1 MSAGRP
7 PGPKKIAA
15 LAQAEAMHR
24 AGTPDAEIRQAL
36 IVAGLTKAQSLEIV
50 PLADSEKAAPAP
62 APIIT
67 DDARRANIEGAA
79 FFLESIAKRIS
90 PNAVDRFNELSGVK
104 SDALTWARKIR
115 GLA

>member
-7 PGPKKIAA
+7 AGPKKLAA
-15 LAQAEAMHR
+15 LAQADVLR
-24 AGTPDAEIRQAL
+24 QAGVPEAEIRQAL
-36 IVAGLTKAQSLEIV
+36 IVAGLTKAQANEIV
-50 PLADSEKAAPAP
+50 PVEPEAPKPAP
-62 APIIT
+62 VIT

-90 PNAVDRFNELSGVK
+90 PNAVDRFPELSGIK
-104 SDALTWARKIR
+104 SDALIWARKIR